1 MDIKV
6 EDIVID
12 PKVVDRVDGLDFVT
26 IQTYADDMESG
37 SIFPAVEIVSDG
49 QSSWLVDGQHR
60 LEAVK
65 KLEHETITAN
75 VTEGDYRDAL
85 LKSCATNSEH
95 GKRRTNEDKRQKVMM
110 LLNDD
115 EWKSWSSVEIAKNC
129 KVSHTF
135 VNKLRDLTCNVS
147 SEKTERTY
155 VTKHGTLATMNT
167 NNIGKSQPDPLVELP
182 AELDPVT
189 PVELNTQTQIE
200 PIIAAETAY
209 EDSLITERKQ
219 KALKQLEEDLK
230 VVPLGVRYRDY
241 LLTLLKASMMS
252 TKLVEEFDPDEIQ
265 AFFLDNI
272 PTYERTKEVLTKQF
286 DFLKLVMGENLENE
300 FD

>member
-6 EDIVID
+6 EDIVVD
-12 PKVVDRVDGLDFVT
+12 PKLVDRTDGLDFVT
-26 IQTYADDMESG
+26 VQTYADDMESG

-182 AELDPVT
+182 AELDRGT
-189 PVELNTQTQIE
+189 HKEKIKA
-200 PIIAAETAY
+200 IIAADEAR
-209 EDSLITERKQ
+209 LITERKQ

>member
-1 MDIKV
+1 
-6 EDIVID
+6 
-12 PKVVDRVDGLDFVT
+12 
-26 IQTYADDMESG
+26 
-37 SIFPAVEIVSDG
+37 VEIVSDG

-110 LLNDD
+110 LLEDKLFKEKN
-115 EWKSWSSVEIAKNC
+115 WSNREIARQC
-129 KVSHTF
+129 KVDEKFVRKMKNHTADI
-135 VNKLRDLTCNVS
+135 RS
-147 SEKTERTY
+147 METERTFIHHK
-155 VTKHGTLATMNT
+155 TGKPTTMNT
-167 NNIGKSQPDPLVELP
+167 TNIGKSQPDPL

-200 PIIAAETAY
+200 PIITAETAY

>member
-110 LLNDD
+110 LLED
-115 EWKSWSSVEIAKNC
+115 EEWSGRSARWIARQC
-129 KVSHTF
+129 KVSDMFVGKMKGHTA
-135 VNKLRDLTCNVS
+135 NVCS
-147 SEKTERTY
+147 METERTFIHHK
-155 VTKHGTLATMNT
+155 TGKPTTMNT
-167 NNIGKSQPDPLVELP
+167 SNIGKSQTDPLVELP
-182 AELDPVT
+182 AELDRGT
-189 PVELNTQTQIE
+189 HKEKIKA
-200 PIIAAETAY
+200 IIAADEAR
-209 EDSLITERKQ
+209 LITERKQ

>member
-12 PKVVDRVDGLDFVT
+12 PKIVDRVDGLDFVT

-85 LKSCATNSEH
+85 LKSCATNAEH
-95 GKRRTNEDKRQKVMM
+95 GKRRTIEDKRQKVMM
-110 LLNDD
+110 LLED
-115 EWKSWSSVEIAKNC
+115 EEWQGWSSRKIAEKC
-129 KVSHTF
+129 KVGHKF
-135 VNKLRDLTCNVS
+135 VDKLRNHTGAGAS
-147 SEKTERTY
+147 MEAERTFIHHK
-155 VTKHGTLATMNT
+155 TGKPTTMNT
-167 NNIGKSQPDPLVELP
+167 TNIGKSQPDPL

-200 PIIAAETAY
+200 PIITAETAY

>member
-12 PKVVDRVDGLDFVT
+12 PKIVDRVDGLDFVT

-110 LLNDD
+110 LLEDKLFKEKN
-115 EWKSWSSVEIAKNC
+115 WSNREIARQC
-129 KVSHTF
+129 KVDEKFVRKMKNHTADI
-135 VNKLRDLTCNVS
+135 RS
-147 SEKTERTY
+147 METERTFIHHK
-155 VTKHGTLATMNT
+155 TGKPTTMNT
-167 NNIGKSQPDPLVELP
+167 TNIGKSQPDPL

-200 PIIAAETAY
+200 PIITAETAY

>member
-110 LLNDD
+110 LLEDKLFKEKN
-115 EWKSWSSVEIAKNC
+115 WSNREIARQC
-129 KVSHTF
+129 KVDEKFVRKMKNHTADI
-135 VNKLRDLTCNVS
+135 RS
-147 SEKTERTY
+147 METERTFIHHK
-155 VTKHGTLATMNT
+155 TGKPTTMNT
-167 NNIGKSQPDPLVELP
+167 TNIGKSQPDPL

>member
-110 LLNDD
+110 LLEDKLFKEKN
-115 EWKSWSSVEIAKNC
+115 WSNREIARQC
-129 KVSHTF
+129 KVDEKFVRKMKNHTADI
-135 VNKLRDLTCNVS
+135 RS
-147 SEKTERTY
+147 METERTFIHHK
-155 VTKHGTLATMNT
+155 TGKPTTMNT
-167 NNIGKSQPDPLVELP
+167 TNIGKSQPDPLVELP
-182 AELDPVT
+182 AELDRGT
-189 PVELNTQTQIE
+189 HKEKIKA
-200 PIIAAETAY
+200 IIAADEAR
-209 EDSLITERKQ
+209 LITERKQ

>member
-6 EDIVID
+6 EDIVVD
-12 PKVVDRVDGLDFVT
+12 PKLVDRTDGLDFVT
-26 IQTYADDMESG
+26 VQTYADDMESG
-37 SIFPAVEIVSDG
+37 AIFPAVEIVSDSE
-49 QSSWLVDGQHR
+49 SSWLVDGQHR
-60 LEAVK
+60 LAAAK
-65 KLEHETITAN
+65 QLEHETISAN
-75 VTEGDYRDAL
+75 VTEGSYRNAL
-85 LKSCATNSEH
+85 LMSCSTNAEH
-95 GKRRTNEDKRQKVMM
+95 GKPRTNEDKRQKVMM

-167 NNIGKSQPDPLVELP
+167 TNIGKNDSGLLVQ
-182 AELDPVT
+182 AE
-189 PVELNTQTQIE
+189 IE
-200 PIIAAETAY
+200 PIIAAEAAY
-209 EDSLITERKQ
+209 EEKIMAEHKE
-219 KALKQLEEDLK
+219 KALKQRREDLK
-230 VVPLGVRYRDY
+230 VVPLGVRYRGY
-241 LLTLLKASMMS
+241 LLTLLKASTMAE
-252 TKLVEEFDPDEIQ
+252 KLVEDFDPDEIQ

-272 PTYERTKEVLTKQF
+272 PKYQRTKNVLTKQF
-286 DFLKLVMGENLENE
+286 DFLKLTMGGIENE

>member
-1 MDIKV
+1 MDIKL

-12 PKVVDRVDGLDFVT
+12 PKIVDRVDGLDFVT

-110 LLNDD
+110 LLEDE
-115 EWKSWSSVEIAKNC
+115 EWKDWSDREIARQC
-129 KVSHTF
+129 KVGHPLVGELRNHTGR
-135 VNKLRDLTCNVS
+135 NTSIEGELRDHTGNVS
-147 SEKTERTY
+147 SMETERTFIHHK
-155 VTKHGTLATMNT
+155 TGKPTTMNT
-167 NNIGKSQPDPLVELP
+167 TNIGKSQPDPLVEL
-182 AELDPVT
+182 D
-189 PVELNTQTQIE
+189 TQTQIE

-286 DFLKLVMGENLENE
+286 DF
-300 FD
+300 

>member
-182 AELDPVT
+182 AELDRGT
-189 PVELNTQTQIE
+189 HKEKIKA
-200 PIIAAETAY
+200 IIAADEAR
-209 EDSLITERKQ
+209 LITERKQ